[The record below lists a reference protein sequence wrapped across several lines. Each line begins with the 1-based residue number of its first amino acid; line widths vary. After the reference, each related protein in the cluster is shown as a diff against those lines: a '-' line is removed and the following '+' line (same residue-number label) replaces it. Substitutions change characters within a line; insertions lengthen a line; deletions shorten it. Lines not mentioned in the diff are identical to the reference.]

1 MLRCIKMHKT
11 VYPPRARRT
20 PPTVIEEAHRDDAQT
35 FAATMPRLLDS
46 AAPSAYFTGTLALT
60 TSEC

>member
-11 VYPPRARRT
+11 VYPPEARRMSPAT
-20 PPTVIEEAHRDDAQT
+20 IDEAHCDGAET